1 MKHLIP
7 PIVYFNTLHVVLT
20 DVVNVYQ
27 TKLIAYHTGNE
38 VFDGTTGVPITEIHS
53 VAFQLAFTE

>member
-1 MKHLIP
+1 MERLIP
-7 PIVYFNTLHVVLT
+7 GVPYFITLQVVLT

-27 TKLIAYHTGNE
+27 PKLIAYHTGSE

-53 VAFQLAFTE
+53 VAFHLAITE